1 VDSLCNNLFCQLD
14 GSSTSGAEF
23 AETMLTA
30 LFGGSGSS
38 TGQLESLHTRNAKE
52 YPQPSHLSPQTLN
65 PCPEPGT
72 YALLGGGLLM
82 YVVTRRRI
90 STNG

>member
-30 LFGGSGSS
+30 LFGGSGSN
-38 TGQLESLHTRNAKE
+38 TGQLGSLHTRKNTV
-52 YPQPSHLSPQTLN
+52 SRRIHH
-65 PCPEPGT
+65 
-72 YALLGGGLLM
+72 
-82 YVVTRRRI
+82 RRR
-90 STNG
+90 